1 MTDNEEGDPGEGA
14 KQYVTEN
21 TYILEPEG
29 YGEVTFASNLAVRSL
44 SPIGQLNT

>member
-1 MTDNEEGDPGEGA
+1 MIDIDDGGPGEGA

-29 YGEVTFASNLAVRSL
+29 YGEVIFC
-44 SPIGQLNT
+44 